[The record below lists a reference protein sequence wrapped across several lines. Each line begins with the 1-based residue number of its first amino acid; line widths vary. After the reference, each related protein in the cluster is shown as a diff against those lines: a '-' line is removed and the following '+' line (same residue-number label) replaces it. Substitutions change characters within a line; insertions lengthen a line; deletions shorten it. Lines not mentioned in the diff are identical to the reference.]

1 MSESATAGIGD
12 REQGSAWAPFVFG
25 RRHGPPGPA
34 SFSPGAAVEGL
45 QAALSY
51 QCEHVADD
59 TRHVV
64 HMEGA
69 EPGHIASPWPGE
81 PGLDLPAAI
90 LFGAVVRQATT
101 DPPAFR

>member
-51 QCEHVADD
+51 QCEHFADD

-69 EPGHIASPWPGE
+69 E